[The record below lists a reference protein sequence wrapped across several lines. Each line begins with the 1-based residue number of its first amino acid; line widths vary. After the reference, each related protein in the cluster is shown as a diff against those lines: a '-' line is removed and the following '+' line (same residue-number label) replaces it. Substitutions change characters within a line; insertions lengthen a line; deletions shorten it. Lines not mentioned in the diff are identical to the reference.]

1 LECPSYPIKY
11 EPFIESH
18 TKRPWV
24 APAMSETSVAGRT
37 QRVLANA
44 LTGKGALRFW
54 LPAQTPSP
62 RKKPPN
68 LIFGLEDSPPL
79 LVTISNGV
87 QHVGLIAINLVYP
100 LLMCRAANAPVAFVA
115 DLLAMG
121 MLVCGIGTFL
131 QARGLGPVGSGY
143 MCPSGFTATYFGP
156 SLLAAQL
163 GGLPLVFGMTT
174 FAGALEA
181 AIAPLL
187 NRLRAIFPPEVSGL
201 VILMI
206 GLSVGIGGLRLIL
219 GAGAA
224 PVSATEWEVGSV
236 TLATMV
242 SFNVWGKGIARMLCA
257 LFGLII
263 GYVAGEALG
272 LIEASELSAINQAAW
287 IGIPTVRYFWWSFDI
302 TLVAPFAVASVAGA
316 MKAAGTITVCQRI
329 NDADW
334 IRPDSRSIAGGVLA
348 DAVTTAAAGIAG
360 VTGTNTHSAAV
371 GLSAATGVTSRQV
384 AYAVAAIF
392 ILLTFFPKLT
402 ALLAVM
408 PRAVIVSALLFAAA
422 FIIINGLQVISSR
435 MLDVRR
441 TLVVGLS
448 MIAGVTVEVFPTI
461 GAAAPKAVSSLM
473 GSSLVFSTLVAFVLN
488 LLFRIGVKK
497 KVNLV
502 IKSTEIEPERIEAF
516 FEEQGSLWG
525 ARPEIIKRATFGTL
539 QLLEV
544 LVENCWRRGP
554 FVIEVSFDEFNLDVR
569 VTYEGDVM
577 EFADKRPSAEQIRES
592 AEGARLLAGFML
604 RRNADR
610 VRSDAKD
617 GRVSVLFHFDH

>member
-1 LECPSYPIKY
+1 
-11 EPFIESH
+11 
-18 TKRPWV
+18 V
-24 APAMSETSVAGRT
+24 SETSVAARAY
-37 QRVLANA
+37 RVWASALA
-44 LTGKGALRFW
+44 GKRALRFW
-54 LPAQTPSP
+54 APAQTPSP

-87 QHVGLIAINLVYP
+87 QHVALIAINLVYP
-100 LLMCRAANAPVAFVA
+100 LLVCRAANAPVALVA

-174 FAGALEA
+174 FAGAIEA

-206 GLSVGIGGLRLIL
+206 GLTVGIGGLRLIL

-263 GYVAGEALG
+263 GYIAGGALG
-272 LIEASELSAINQAAW
+272 LIEASELSAISQAAW

-316 MKAAGTITVCQRI
+316 MKTAGTITVCQRI

-334 IRPDSRSIAGGVLA
+334 VRPDLRSITGGVLA
-348 DAVTTAAAGIAG
+348 DAVATTAAGIAG
-360 VTGTNTHSAAV
+360 VTGTNSHSAAV
-371 GLSAATGVTSRQV
+371 GLSSATGVTSRQV

-392 ILLTFFPKLT
+392 VLLTFFPKLT

-408 PRAVIVSALLFAAA
+408 PRAVIVAALLFAAT

-473 GSSLVFSTLVAFVLN
+473 GSSLVFSTLVALVLN

-502 IKSTEIEPERIEAF
+502 IESTEIEPERIEAF

-525 ARPEIIKRATFGTL
+525 ARPEIVKRATFGTL

-544 LVENCWRRGP
+544 LVENYWRRGP
-554 FVIEVSFDEFNLDVR
+554 FVIEASFDEFNLDVR

-592 AEGARLLAGFML
+592 AEGVRLLAGFML

-617 GRVSVLFHFDH
+617 GRASVLFHFDH